1 MLKRRT
7 EKMVSI
13 ARNPNPIVIDV
24 PRIPNNNEF
33 SDDILFNKE
42 FLILSDDFQSII
54 EDHSMQNAPVK
65 GNFTLKCNNKILI
78 KLNYG
83 LNT

>member
-33 SDDILFNKE
+33 SDDILFNEE

-65 GNFTLKCNNKILI
+65 GNFTLE
-78 KLNYG
+78 
-83 LNT
+83 